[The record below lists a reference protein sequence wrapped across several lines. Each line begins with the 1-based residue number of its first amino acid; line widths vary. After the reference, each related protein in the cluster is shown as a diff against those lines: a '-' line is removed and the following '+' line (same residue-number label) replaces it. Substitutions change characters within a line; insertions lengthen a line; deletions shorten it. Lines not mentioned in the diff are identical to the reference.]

1 MFYDDVPEFR
11 KVKLPIVTTYINR
24 ILNSGGGLSLLKLV
38 EFEDNHYR
46 AIFRASYFAL
56 ADEETEPSKSQWN
69 TLKKKMKR
77 HDRTVFVFREYGKVN
92 CAELG
97 DSSARN
103 IEEDCLY
110 IDFGF
115 MD

>member
-1 MFYDDVPEFR
+1 MFDDEIPDFR
-11 KVKLPIVTTYINR
+11 KVKLSIVTTYINR
-24 ILNSGGGLSLLKLV
+24 ILNSGGGLSLLKLI

-46 AIFRASYFAL
+46 AIFRAGYFAL
-56 ADEETEPSKSQWN
+56 ADDATEPSKSQWN

-77 HDRTVFVFREYGKVN
+77 HDRTVFVFREYGKVDCREVGEN
-92 CAELG
+92 PTRKV
-97 DSSARN
+97 D
-103 IEEDCLY
+103 EDCLY